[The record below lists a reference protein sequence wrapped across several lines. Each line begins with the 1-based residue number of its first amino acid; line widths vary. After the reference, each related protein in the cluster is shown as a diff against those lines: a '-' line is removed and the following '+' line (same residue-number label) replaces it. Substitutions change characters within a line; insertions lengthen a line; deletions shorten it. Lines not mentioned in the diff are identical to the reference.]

1 MSSDAA
7 DGFLRA
13 MDGHLFKPISAAR
26 RAELV
31 RISNTP
37 KRDIVAALLAKNALK
52 YGTAT
57 VPSVLTNSTA
67 SKPPANSAISNAS
80 SNTFGQSTSKSS
92 HLAASAAIHPPPKK
106 ARKPYVRSEKHDA
119 HNRHQKEEAAKRLKA
134 WQDGRKKRTKYCYV
148 CKQDKSIY
156 EFTRK
161 CHRCIACKNSPEYP
175 AAYKRLCHDRW
186 WKEPQPDE
194 HSFRHSSVF
203 ANVPETDK

>member
-1 MSSDAA
+1 MLP

-37 KRDIVAALLAKNALK
+37 KRDIVAALLAKNAIK

-57 VPSVLTNSTA
+57 VITIPINSTS
-67 SKPPANSAISNAS
+67 SKPPANSGISNAS
-80 SNTFGQSTSKSS
+80 SSTVGQSTSTAS
-92 HLAASAAIHPPPKK
+92 HIAASAANYPPTKK
-106 ARKPYVRSEKHDA
+106 ARKPYVCSEKHDA
-119 HNRHQKEEAAKRLKA
+119 HNRRQKEEAANRLKA
-134 WQDGRKKRTKYCYV
+134 WQDASKKKTKYCYV
-148 CKQDKSIY
+148 CKQEKSIY

-175 AAYKRLCHDRW
+175 AAYKRLCHERW
-186 WKEPQPDE
+186 WQEHGQDE
-194 HSFRHSSVF
+194 HGFRHPSVY
-203 ANVPETDK
+203 ANAPKADK